1 MCPLPVPV
9 QPWEDLSMDFIVGL
23 PTYKGNTCIFV
34 IVDRFL
40 KGLRLGML
48 PTHHNARTVASL
60 FMDIVG
66 RLHGM
71 PRSIVS
77 DRDPLFV
84 SNFWRELFS
93 LSGMKL
99 RLSSAYHPQSDGQ
112 TEVANRIIEQYLR
125 AFVHRKPS
133 LWGRYLLWAEWSY
146 NTSCHSTTSV
156 SPFEVTFDKKP
167 PNFPHYI
174 TGTTKVDAVDDMLS
188 QKEAMFPLLRQKL
201 TKAQTRMKEMEDKH
215 RREQEFE
222 IGDWVLVKRRPQQ
235 QTSVAD
241 TSYSKMTKR
250 YYGPFRITAR
260 MGKVAYQLQLPDQ
273 SRIHNVFH
281 ISLLKPYVATDQP
294 QDSVDLPPVA
304 MDNEPVVTPLAIIA
318 SKLIP
323 SEMGP
328 KRMVLVQWKDLPLE
342 EASWEEWSG
351 FKKLHHLED
360 NVLFEGQGSVT
371 SNGEGLQVVSGQ
383 QCEERPKRKTK
394 APTYMEDYVRIG

>member
-1 MCPLPVPV
+1 MGIQKTLHRLQESFTWVSIRADTHVFITSYLTCQCTKYDNRKPAGLLCPLPIPV

-23 PTYKGNTCIFV
+23 PAYKGNTCILV
-34 IVDRFL
+34 IVDRFS

-93 LSGMKL
+93 LSGTKL
-99 RLSSAYHPQSDGQ
+99 RLSSTYHPQSDGQ

-146 NTSCHSTTSV
+146 NTSCHSATGVT
-156 SPFEVTFDKKP
+156 PFEVTFGRKP

-174 TGTTKVDAVDDMLS
+174 SGTTKVDAVDDMLS
-188 QKEAMFPLLRQKL
+188 QREAVFELLRQKL
-201 TKAQTRMKEMEDKH
+201 TKAQTRMKEMADKH

-222 IGDWVLVKRRPQQ
+222 VGDWVLVKLRPRR

-241 TSYSKMTKR
+241 TTDSKLTKR
-250 YYGPFRITAR
+250 YYGPFRITTQ
-260 MGKVAYQLQLPDQ
+260 MGKVVY
-273 SRIHNVFH
+273 
-281 ISLLKPYVATDQP
+281 
-294 QDSVDLPPVA
+294 
-304 MDNEPVVTPLAIIA
+304 
-318 SKLIP
+318 
-323 SEMGP
+323 
-328 KRMVLVQWKDLPLE
+328 
-342 EASWEEWSG
+342 
-351 FKKLHHLED
+351 
-360 NVLFEGQGSVT
+360 
-371 SNGEGLQVVSGQ
+371 
-383 QCEERPKRKTK
+383 
-394 APTYMEDYVRIG
+394 